1 MKKYIPYNKRNQND
15 TSTKP
20 PNSQT
25 YTTPNHNETKTNKD
39 ATKSTSTTTSRVN
52 KIETD
57 TNDDMYDTF
66 PSFIWD
72 LVKDEE
78 ELSSQQ
84 DIGDTTSCINVVLS
98 SDATVASEFPVS
110 VGD

>member
-20 PNSQT
+20 ASNQT
-25 YTTPNHNETKTNKD
+25 NTTPNHNETKTNKD
-39 ATKSTSTTTSRVN
+39 ATKGTSTTTSEVN

-72 LVKDEE
+72 LVKNKE
-78 ELSSQQ
+78 ELSSQ
-84 DIGDTTSCINVVLS
+84 
-98 SDATVASEFPVS
+98 
-110 VGD
+110 